1 MSKQTPKT
9 FFDWLDD
16 RMRQLD
22 LSDNN
27 LAVKAGIHPS
37 VISKARSGD
46 RGIGWDAALAIAHAL
61 DLPPEIVFKK
71 LELLPTS
78 AEERQRGAVVD
89 EMLHIVPDLSVSDQE
104 ELLQLARLK
113 LERRKKEA
121 RGKKTGV

>member
-1 MSKQTPKT
+1 MSKQTPLT

-46 RGIGWDAALAIAHAL
+46 RGIGWDAAFAIAQAL
-61 DLPPEIVFKK
+61 ELPPEIVFKK

-89 EMLHIVPDLSVSDQE
+89 AMLHIVPDLRASGQ
-104 ELLQLARLK
+104 A
-113 LERRKKEA
+113 
-121 RGKKTGV
+121 